1 MLAAGD
7 DRAQASACTA
17 SGSVLPAHQARSWK
31 PRVPAESGYPD
42 GAQPLLPELRR
53 PANVLWSPQRSRRIR
68 HTAAGRRR
76 AAILVALARDQQ

>member
-1 MLAAGD
+1 
-7 DRAQASACTA
+7 
-17 SGSVLPAHQARSWK
+17 
-31 PRVPAESGYPD
+31 
-42 GAQPLLPELRR
+42 LLPELRR